1 MVFSS
6 LEFIFFF
13 FLVFLLIY
21 YMASMNWKNLIILIG
36 SVIFYTWG
44 SWKNPEY
51 LLYFIMTIIMNYML
65 GKFMEENSEWKKT
78 ALVIALI
85 YNLLPLTMFKIAID
99 HIILPVGI
107 SFFTFQNLSYV
118 LDVYH
123 GKVQAEKSF
132 VNYGAYISMFP
143 QLIAG
148 PIITYNEMREQ
159 LLTRKITITKII
171 NMYLNRFVIFIL

>member
-6 LEFIFFF
+6 LEFIFI
-13 FLVFLLIY
+13 FLPVFLLIY

-99 HIILPVGI
+99 
-107 SFFTFQNLSYV
+107 TR
-118 LDVYH
+118 
-123 GKVQAEKSF
+123 
-132 VNYGAYISMFP
+132 
-143 QLIAG
+143 
-148 PIITYNEMREQ
+148 YNR
-159 LLTRKITITKII
+159 
-171 NMYLNRFVIFIL
+171 